1 MKVRIFTIYVYV
13 QFFVHPTQ
21 LQTQTQ
27 TQTQLQ
33 TQLQLQLQLQ
43 AQKRLLLTTLIPK
56 INLGGNGN

>member
-1 MKVRIFTIYVYV
+1 MDKL
-13 QFFVHPTQ
+13 FF
-21 LQTQTQ
+21 LE

-33 TQLQLQLQLQ
+33 TQTKLQLQLQ